1 VKIEEEVVDDGKKD
15 KGVVDEDWRGSR
27 WWRLKRRALLMKSED
42 WRLKIEEDVVNDG
55 KKRERQRAVDEES
68 KTKD

>member
-1 VKIEEEVVDDGKKD
+1 MKIEEEVVD
-15 KGVVDEDWRGSR
+15 EDWRGER
-27 WWRLKRRALLMKSED
+27 CWWRLE
-42 WRLKIEEDVVNDG
+42 IEEDVVNYG

>member
-1 VKIEEEVVDDGKKD
+1 VKIEEEAVDDWKKD

-27 WWRLKRRALLMKSED
+27 WWRLE
-42 WRLKIEEDVVNDG
+42 IEEDVVNYG

>member
-1 VKIEEEVVDDGKKD
+1 MIEKKIRVLLMKIEEEVVD
-15 KGVVDEDWRGSR
+15 EDWRGGR
-27 WWRLKRRALLMKSED
+27 CWWRV
-42 WRLKIEEDVVNDG
+42 KIEEDVINDG

>member
-1 VKIEEEVVDDGKKD
+1 MIEKKIRVLLMKIEEEVVD
-15 KGVVDEDWRGSR
+15 EDWRGER
-27 WWRLKRRALLMKSED
+27 CWWRLE
-42 WRLKIEEDVVNDG
+42 IEEDVVNYG